1 MNQNQFGRDQRDFI
15 RFRESDS
22 PDRGFRSE
30 DDFETDGSFTNSN
43 FHFDDQYYGKNR
55 QEGFTRRDIGRLGGR
70 NRFGEER
77 IRHDSFQDDQFR
89 NDYDPTYEDEYGMRH
104 PYEHGG
110 SNRWS
115 DDIRSESSHEN
126 HFGKGPR
133 GYQRSENR
141 IIEEASEILARDF
154 NLDASDIEIEVKD
167 RCLYLKGEVHSR
179 KDKRMAEELVEDVSG
194 IDDVQNQLKIKKKI
208 EGWIPSLG
216 NVKDLS
222 QPGG

>member
-1 MNQNQFGRDQRDFI
+1 MNRNQFGRDQRDFI

-22 PDRGFRSE
+22 PDRGSRWE
-30 DDFETDGSFTNSN
+30 DEFETDGSFTNSD
-43 FHFDDQYYGKNR
+43 FRFDDQYYG
-55 QEGFTRRDIGRLGGR
+55 RDREQQKRFPERNIGRLRGR

-77 IRHDSFQDDQFR
+77 IRHDSFQDDQYR

-115 DDIRSESSHEN
+115 DDIRSTSSHEN
-126 HFGKGPR
+126 HFGKGPK
-133 GYQRSENR
+133 GYQRSDQS
-141 IIEEASEILARDF
+141 IKEEASEILTRDHD
-154 NLDASDIEIEVKD
+154 LDASDIEVEVKD

-179 KDKRMAEELVEDVSG
+179 KDKRLAEELVEDISG
-194 IDDVQNQLKIKKKI
+194 INDIQNQLAIQKKI

-216 NVKDLS
+216 NVNKDLS
-222 QPGG
+222 